1 MPGSDLLYLSNERGD
16 VTGVVVPIDIWREIS
31 AELETHHLLKSEAMR
46 RRLLG
51 AMARAG
57 GVPIDKATNRLGL
70 DESEAG

>member
-51 AMARAG
+51 AMARTG
-57 GVPIDKATNRLGL
+57 GVPFD
-70 DESEAG
+70 

>member
-1 MPGSDLLYLSNERGD
+1 MTGPEVLYLSNEQGD
-16 VTGVVVPIDIWREIS
+16 VTGVVVPIDVWREIS

-51 AMARAG
+51 AMARVG
-57 GVPIDKATNRLGL
+57 GVTLDEVTAQLGF

>member
-1 MPGSDLLYLSNERGD
+1 MTGPEVLYLSNEQGD
-16 VTGVVVPIDIWREIS
+16 VTGVVVPIDVWREIS

-57 GVPIDKATNRLGL
+57 GVPIDEAMNRLGL